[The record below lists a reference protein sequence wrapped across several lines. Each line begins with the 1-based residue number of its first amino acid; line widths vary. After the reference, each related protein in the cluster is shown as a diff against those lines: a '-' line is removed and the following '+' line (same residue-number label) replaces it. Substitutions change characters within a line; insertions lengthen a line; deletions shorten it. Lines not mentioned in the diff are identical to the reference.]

1 MRYLDTPVT
10 IVDDGTDRSLS
21 IKFAEPSAG
30 DTEVI
35 SGVLFRTSH
44 DTSEEIQAKFDPTT
58 GCLNLEIPNNLI
70 NYTGYAKIVVP
81 KSSFLS
87 EPITVKFDV
96 YSPKDEDGADRG
108 YTGADKYLF
117 VRDFHTNG
125 EIYVEV
131 GSDVVNTDFLRSVI
145 DKVIANTG
153 LTGKDGVEIDT
164 VALKNDILNRV
175 IKSIDT
181 AKIQNDVLTAVNA
194 KVDAIKE
201 EQSKSVQNQDAK
213 IQAVE
218 SKVAGIDV
226 DTIKTNILSEFTT
239 KTEQIKAEIINAVDI
254 PQLKLDLTGLVET
267 KFTAERQTIV
277 DSVTSAI
284 NTKLQSEEFINP
296 IVQRAIAGVDTHG
309 YADTVKTELNA
320 KIEENTTGISGINTK
335 LEGIEQKLSASIS
348 DAILK
353 TLKDTLTSQDITTI
367 LKKDDA
373 YVTTIWNDI
382 KTAGKLDEYLKSS
395 DLRVDE
401 DIDGNRVLYKGP
413 NQLISVRADIPTGSE
428 ISVIRTNIDNLSKRT
443 KNTEDEIINLKSQG
457 VGTGGTATLPEDVVR
472 SDDFSTERDADG
484 STLLKVKDQVVVG
497 IPKSINTA
505 EWDNFKYYVTTNT
518 TAINSMTS
526 DINQLK
532 QSTGTPGPQGEQGIQ
547 GPPGPPGPKGDRGET
562 GERGPK
568 GEDGQPGPVGP
579 AGPAGPPGEAATI
592 DTTNFA
598 TKPELN
604 QVKGDLTGLQSQVSD
619 VDGRVTTLENKPAPT
634 VEIPSEYKKLN
645 DLYAIFPTYEN
656 LVTQMTTNIK
666 NQHLALGIDAVVDDK
681 LRNGGDPFV
690 TTSRMTEAIKAV
702 NGGSGSGT
710 TIVAGNDVDT
720 VFGDNYPYDGDNIT
734 TLKNIPIGSVYVD
747 RLRKNGALKW
757 IKTQLYAENA
767 DRGQARNCWRVLYGD
782 TGNVKLPMT
791 GSPLNGAVLTF
802 RRINSTV
809 ELTWGGLSWGWFGI
823 KRRGAA
829 GYADHPSDRNKFVT
843 IIPQGGLK
851 EGFIPTGSKLGNM
864 TNDKGVP
871 YGTFYVGGIT
881 DSRQV
886 RLQFL
891 NDVPTDRDIG
901 DIRFTTMTY
910 TTDDPWPDQITR

>member
-21 IKFAEPSAG
+21 IKFAEPTTG

-35 SGVLFRTSH
+35 SGVMFRTSH
-44 DTSEEIQAKFDPTT
+44 DTSEEIQAKWDPTT

-96 YSPKDEDGADRG
+96 YSPKDKDGADRG

-125 EIYVEV
+125 HIYVEV

-145 DKVIANTG
+145 DKVIAKSG
-153 LTGKDGVEIDT
+153 LADKDGVEIDT

-181 AKIQNDVLTAVNA
+181 AKIQSDVLTAVTA

-201 EQSKSVQNQDAK
+201 EQSKSMQNQDAK

-226 DTIKTNILSEFTT
+226 DTIKTNILSEFNT

-254 PQLKLDLTGLVET
+254 PQLKLDLTSLVET

-309 YADTVKTELNA
+309 YADTVKTELIA
-320 KIEENTTGISGINTK
+320 KIETNESGISGINTK
-335 LEGIEQKLSASIS
+335 LEGIEQKLAASIS
-348 DAILK
+348 EAILK

-367 LKKDDA
+367 LKKDDT

-382 KTAGKLDEYLKSS
+382 KTAGKLDEYLKNS

-401 DIDGNRVLYKGP
+401 DIDGNRVLYKGH
-413 NQLISVRADIPTGSE
+413 NRLIAVSANTPTPSEVNALREKVMRLDGSF
-428 ISVIRTNIDNLSKRT
+428 N
-443 KNTEDEIINLKSQG
+443 IINKTLRDMKAE
-457 VGTGGTATLPEDVVR
+457 GG
-472 SDDFSTERDADG
+472 S
-484 STLLKVKDQVVVG
+484 
-497 IPKSINTA
+497 
-505 EWDNFKYYVTTNT
+505 
-518 TAINSMTS
+518 
-526 DINQLK
+526 
-532 QSTGTPGPQGEQGIQ
+532 GTPGPQGEQGIQ
-547 GPPGPPGPKGDRGET
+547 GPPGPPGPKGDKGEP

-568 GEDGQPGPVGP
+568 GEDGP

-604 QVKGDLTGLQSQVSD
+604 QVKSDVTGLQSQVSD

-734 TLKNIPIGSVYVD
+734 TLKDIPIGSVYVD

-757 IKTQLYAENA
+757 IKTQMYAENA
-767 DRGQARNCWRVLYGD
+767 NRDQAKNCWRVLYGD

-871 YGTFYVGGIT
+871 YGTFYVGGVT

>member
-21 IKFAEPSAG
+21 IKFAEPGAG

-44 DTSEEIQAKFDPTT
+44 DTSEEIQAKFEPTT

-145 DKVIANTG
+145 DKVIAKSG

-164 VALKNDILNRV
+164 VALKNDIFNRV

-181 AKIQNDVLTAVNA
+181 NKIQNDVLTAVSA
-194 KVDAIKE
+194 KVDSIKE

-296 IVQRAIAGVDTHG
+296 IVQRAVAGVDTHG
-309 YADTVKTELNA
+309 YADTVKSELTT
-320 KIEENTTGISGINTK
+320 KIESNEAGIAGINTK
-335 LEGIEQKLSASIS
+335 LEGIEQKLTASIS
-348 DAILK
+348 NAIIK

-367 LKKDDA
+367 LKKDDT

-382 KTAGKLDEYLKSS
+382 KTAGKLNNYLKNS

-401 DIDGNRVLYKGP
+401 DIDGNKVIQVAGAALVKLPKEGP
-413 NQLISVRADIPTGSE
+413 SISE
-428 ISVIRTNIDNLSKRT
+428 INQIRESVHTITRRLQTLEERPAGSGQDTPGPKGD
-443 KNTEDEIINLKSQG
+443 KGEDGQ
-457 VGTGGTATLPEDVVR
+457 
-472 SDDFSTERDADG
+472 
-484 STLLKVKDQVVVG
+484 
-497 IPKSINTA
+497 
-505 EWDNFKYYVTTNT
+505 
-518 TAINSMTS
+518 
-526 DINQLK
+526 
-532 QSTGTPGPQGEQGIQ
+532 PGPQGEQGIQ
-547 GPPGPPGPKGDRGET
+547 GPPGPKGDRGET

-757 IKTQLYAENA
+757 IKTQMYAENA
-767 DRGQARNCWRVLYGD
+767 DRNQARNCWSVLYGD
-782 TGNVKLPMT
+782 TGAVKMPMT

-802 RRINSTV
+802 RRVNSTV

>member
-44 DTSEEIQAKFDPTT
+44 DTSEEIQAKFEPTT

-125 EIYVEV
+125 DIYVEV

-181 AKIQNDVLTAVNA
+181 NKIQNDVLTAVTA

-201 EQSKSVQNQDAK
+201 EQSNSLQNQNNK

-284 NTKLQSEEFINP
+284 NAKLQSEEFINP

-309 YADTVKTELNA
+309 YADTVKTELTT

-348 DAILK
+348 EAILK
-353 TLKDTLTSQDITTI
+353 TLKDTLTSEDITTI

-382 KTAGKLDEYLKSS
+382 VTAGKMTPYVKNQSLYATFTDDAS
-395 DLRVDE
+395 
-401 DIDGNRVLYKGP
+401 VLYNGDVE
-413 NQLISVRADIPTGSE
+413 LIRVPGNIPTNSE
-428 ISVIRTNIDNLSKRT
+428 VTTLRESLIQQADVLAKQAESIKT
-443 KNTEDEIINLKSQG
+443 LKES
-457 VGTGGTATLPEDVVR
+457 GTGGPGTPGPKGED
-472 SDDFSTERDADG
+472 G
-484 STLLKVKDQVVVG
+484 Q
-497 IPKSINTA
+497 
-505 EWDNFKYYVTTNT
+505 
-518 TAINSMTS
+518 
-526 DINQLK
+526 
-532 QSTGTPGPQGEQGIQ
+532 PGPQGEQGIQ
-547 GPPGPPGPKGDRGET
+547 GPPGPPGPKGDKGET

-604 QVKGDLTGLQSQVSD
+604 QVKGDLTGLQSQVSGI
-619 VDGRVTTLENKPAPT
+619 DGRVTTLENKPAPT

-690 TTSRMTEAIKAV
+690 TRSSMTEAIKAV
-702 NGGSGSGT
+702 NGGSGGGT

-720 VFGDNYPYDGDNIT
+720 VFGNDYPYDGDNIT
-734 TLKNIPIGSVYVD
+734 TLKDIPIGSVYVD

-757 IKTQLYAENA
+757 IKTQMYAENA
-767 DRGQARNCWRVLYGD
+767 DRNQARNCWRVLYGD

-791 GSPLNGAVLTF
+791 GSPLNGAILTF

-823 KRRGAA
+823 KRRGSA

-871 YGTFYVGGIT
+871 YGTFYVGGVT

>member
-44 DTSEEIQAKFDPTT
+44 DTSEEIQAKFEPTT

-125 EIYVEV
+125 DIYVEV

-153 LTGKDGVEIDT
+153 LSDKDGVEIDT

-181 AKIQNDVLTAVNA
+181 AKIQSDVLTAVTA

-218 SKVAGIDV
+218 SKVSGIDV

-254 PQLKLDLTGLVET
+254 PQLKLDLTGLVNS
-267 KFTAERQTIV
+267 KFTEEKQAIV
-277 DSVTSAI
+277 DSVTSTI
-284 NTKLQSEEFINP
+284 NEKLQSNEFIDP

-309 YADTVKTELNA
+309 YADTVKSELTT

-348 DAILK
+348 EAILK

-367 LKKDDA
+367 LKKDDS
-373 YVTTIWNDI
+373 YVTTIWDDI
-382 KTAGKLDEYLKSS
+382 KIAGKLDDFLKNS

-401 DIDGNRVLYKGP
+401 DIDGNKVLYKGHDR
-413 NQLISVRADIPTGSE
+413 LIAVSSNIPTSSE
-428 ISVIRTNIDNLSKRT
+428 VNALREKVLSLDG
-443 KNTEDEIINLKSQG
+443 NFSIINSKLREMKNNGGQG
-457 VGTGGTATLPEDVVR
+457 TPGPKGED
-472 SDDFSTERDADG
+472 G
-484 STLLKVKDQVVVG
+484 Q
-497 IPKSINTA
+497 
-505 EWDNFKYYVTTNT
+505 
-518 TAINSMTS
+518 
-526 DINQLK
+526 
-532 QSTGTPGPQGEQGIQ
+532 PGPQGEQGIQ
-547 GPPGPPGPKGDRGET
+547 GPPGPPGPKGDKGEP

-579 AGPAGPPGEAATI
+579 AGPAGPPGESPTI
-592 DTTNFA
+592 DTSTFA
-598 TKPELN
+598 TKAELGGVQTN
-604 QVKGDLTGLQSQVSD
+604 VSSTQLQVTDIDT
-619 VDGRVTTLENKPAPT
+619 RVQALENKPAPT

-702 NGGSGSGT
+702 NGRSGSGT

-734 TLKNIPIGSVYVD
+734 TLKDIPIGSVYVD

-757 IKTQLYAENA
+757 IKTQMYAENA
-767 DRGQARNCWRVLYGD
+767 DRNQARNCWRVLYGD
-782 TGNVKLPMT
+782 TGAVKMPMT

-802 RRINSTV
+802 RRVNSTV

-851 EGFIPTGSKLGNM
+851 DGFVPTGSKLGNM

-871 YGTFYVGGIT
+871 YGTFYVGGVT

>member
-21 IKFAEPSAG
+21 IKFAEPGTG

-44 DTSEEIQAKFDPTT
+44 DTSEEIQAKFEPTT

-125 EIYVEV
+125 DIYVEV

-181 AKIQNDVLTAVNA
+181 NKIQNDVLTAVTA
-194 KVDAIKE
+194 KVDVIKE

-239 KTEQIKAEIINAVDI
+239 KTEQIKAEIVNAVDI

-309 YADTVKTELNA
+309 YADTVKTELTA

-348 DAILK
+348 EAILK

-382 KTAGKLDEYLKSS
+382 ETAGKLNVFLKDS

-401 DIDGNRVLYKGP
+401 DIDGNKVLQVAGSAIVRLPKEGPSISEVNQIRESVHTITSRLETLEKGP
-413 NQLISVRADIPTGSE
+413 AGSGPG
-428 ISVIRTNIDNLSKRT
+428 TPGPKG
-443 KNTEDEIINLKSQG
+443 EDGQ
-457 VGTGGTATLPEDVVR
+457 
-472 SDDFSTERDADG
+472 
-484 STLLKVKDQVVVG
+484 
-497 IPKSINTA
+497 
-505 EWDNFKYYVTTNT
+505 
-518 TAINSMTS
+518 
-526 DINQLK
+526 
-532 QSTGTPGPQGEQGIQ
+532 PGPQGEQGIQ
-547 GPPGPPGPKGDRGET
+547 GPPGPKGDKGET

-702 NGGSGSGT
+702 NGGSGGGT

-720 VFGDNYPYDGDNIT
+720 VFGDGYPYDGDNIN
-734 TLKNIPIGSVYVD
+734 TLKNIAIGSVYVD

-757 IKTQLYAENA
+757 IKIQMYAENA
-767 DRGQARNCWRVLYGD
+767 NRDQAKTCWRVLFGD

-871 YGTFYVGGIT
+871 YGTFYVGGVT

>member
-44 DTSEEIQAKFDPTT
+44 DTSEEIQAKFEPTT

-70 NYTGYAKIVVP
+70 NYTAYAKIVVP

-125 EIYVEV
+125 DIYVEV

-145 DKVIANTG
+145 DKVIAKSG

-181 AKIQNDVLTAVNA
+181 NKIQNDVLTAVTA

-201 EQSKSVQNQDAK
+201 EQSKSVQNQDTK

-296 IVQRAIAGVDTHG
+296 IVQRAVAGVDTHG
-309 YADTVKTELNA
+309 YADTVKTELTS

-348 DAILK
+348 EAILK

-382 KTAGKLDEYLKSS
+382 VTAGKMTPYVKNEKLYATFGENSTILYNGDTELI
-395 DLRVDE
+395 RVPS
-401 DIDGNRVLYKGP
+401 N
-413 NQLISVRADIPTGSE
+413 IPTNSE
-428 ISVIRTNIDNLSKRT
+428 VTTLRESLIQQADVLAKQAESIKT
-443 KNTEDEIINLKSQG
+443 LKES
-457 VGTGGTATLPEDVVR
+457 GTGGPGTPGPKGETGERGPKGED
-472 SDDFSTERDADG
+472 G
-484 STLLKVKDQVVVG
+484 Q
-497 IPKSINTA
+497 
-505 EWDNFKYYVTTNT
+505 
-518 TAINSMTS
+518 
-526 DINQLK
+526 
-532 QSTGTPGPQGEQGIQ
+532 PGPQGEQGIQ
-547 GPPGPPGPKGDRGET
+547 GPPGPKGDKGET

-604 QVKGDLTGLQSQVSD
+604 QVKSDVTGLQSQVSD
-619 VDGRVTTLENKPAPT
+619 VDGRVTTLENRPAPT

-690 TTSRMTEAIKAV
+690 TRSSMTEAIKAV
-702 NGGSGSGT
+702 NGGSGGGT
-710 TIVAGNDVDT
+710 TIVAGNNVDT

-757 IKTQLYAENA
+757 IKTQMYAENA
-767 DRGQARNCWRVLYGD
+767 DRNQARNCWRVLYGD
-782 TGNVKLPMT
+782 TGAVKMPMT

-802 RRINSTV
+802 RRVNSTV

>member
-10 IVDDGTDRSLS
+10 IVDDGSDRSLS

-44 DTSEEIQAKFDPTT
+44 DTSTELQAKWEPTT
-58 GCLNLEIPNNLI
+58 GCLNLDIPNDLI
-70 NYTGYAKIVVP
+70 GYSGYAKIVIP

-87 EPITVKFDV
+87 DSITMKFDV
-96 YSPKDEDGADRG
+96 FSPKDEDGADRG

-117 VRDFHTNG
+117 VREFNTN
-125 EIYVEV
+125 ESPIYVEV

-145 DKVIANTG
+145 DKVIAKSG
-153 LTGKDGVEIDT
+153 LSDKDGVEIDT
-164 VALKNDILNRV
+164 VALKNDIFNRV

-181 AKIQNDVLTAVNA
+181 AKIQSDVLTAVTA
-194 KVDAIKE
+194 KIDKIKE
-201 EQSKSVQNQDAK
+201 EQSKSMQNQDSK

-218 SKVAGIDV
+218 SKVDGIDV
-226 DTIKTNILSEFTT
+226 DTIKKNILSEFNT
-239 KTEQIKAEIINAVDI
+239 KTEQIKAEIVNAVDI
-254 PQLKLDLTGLVET
+254 PQLKLDLTALVNS
-267 KFTAERQTIV
+267 KFTEEKQAIV
-277 DSVTSAI
+277 DSVTSTI
-284 NTKLQSEEFINP
+284 NEKLQSNEFIDP
-296 IVQRAIAGVDTHG
+296 IVQRTIAGVDTHG
-309 YADTVKTELNA
+309 YADTVKSELTT
-320 KIEENTTGISGINTK
+320 KIETNESNIAGINTK

-348 DAILK
+348 EAILK
-353 TLKDTLTSQDITTI
+353 TLKDQLTSQDITTI
-367 LKKDDA
+367 LKKDDS
-373 YVTTIWNDI
+373 YVTTIWEDI
-382 KTAGKLDEYLKSS
+382 KTAGKLDGFLKDS

-401 DIDGNRVLYKGP
+401 DIDGNKVLYKGP
-413 NQLISVRADIPTGSE
+413 NQLISVRTDTPTASE
-428 ISVIRTNIDNLSKRT
+428 IRVIRNDVTGLQSRT
-443 KNTEDEIINLKSQG
+443 SSVESAISNLKAN
-457 VGTGGTATLPEDVVR
+457 GGG
-472 SDDFSTERDADG
+472 G
-484 STLLKVKDQVVVG
+484 S
-497 IPKSINTA
+497 
-505 EWDNFKYYVTTNT
+505 
-518 TAINSMTS
+518 
-526 DINQLK
+526 
-532 QSTGTPGPQGEQGIQ
+532 GTPGPQGEQGIQ
-547 GPPGPPGPKGDRGET
+547 GPPGPPGPKGDKGEP

-579 AGPAGPPGEAATI
+579 AGPAGPPGESPTI

-604 QVKGDLTGLQSQVSD
+604 QVKSDVTGLQSQVSD
-619 VDGRVTTLENKPAPT
+619 VNGRVTTLENKPAPT

-656 LVTQMTTNIK
+656 LLTQMTTNIK

-702 NGGSGSGT
+702 NGGSGGGM

-720 VFGDNYPYDGDNIT
+720 VFGNGYPYDGDNIA
-734 TLKNIPIGSVYVD
+734 TLRNIPIGSVYVD

-757 IKTQLYAENA
+757 IKTQMYAENA
-767 DRGQARNCWRVLYGD
+767 DRNQARSCWGVLYGD

-823 KRRGAA
+823 KRRGAV

-851 EGFIPTGSKLGNM
+851 EGFIPTGSKLGSM

-871 YGTFYVGGIT
+871 YGTFYVGGVA

>member
-44 DTSEEIQAKFDPTT
+44 DTSEEIQAKFEPTT

-145 DKVIANTG
+145 DKVIAKSG

-164 VALKNDILNRV
+164 VALKNDIFNRV

-181 AKIQNDVLTAVNA
+181 NKIQNDVLTAVTA

-296 IVQRAIAGVDTHG
+296 IVQRAVAGVDTHG

-320 KIEENTTGISGINTK
+320 KIKENTTGISGINTK

-348 DAILK
+348 EAILK
-353 TLKDTLTSQDITTI
+353 TLKDTLTSEDITTI
-367 LKKDDA
+367 LKKDDT

-382 KTAGKLDEYLKSS
+382 VTAGKMTPYVKNQSLYATFTD
-395 DLRVDE
+395 
-401 DIDGNRVLYKGP
+401 NAAVLYNGDVE
-413 NQLISVRADIPTGSE
+413 LIRVPGSIPTNSE
-428 ISVIRTNIDNLSKRT
+428 VNSLRESLIQQADVLAKQAESIKT
-443 KNTEDEIINLKSQG
+443 LKES
-457 VGTGGTATLPEDVVR
+457 GTGGPGTPGPKGETGERGPKGED
-472 SDDFSTERDADG
+472 G
-484 STLLKVKDQVVVG
+484 Q
-497 IPKSINTA
+497 
-505 EWDNFKYYVTTNT
+505 
-518 TAINSMTS
+518 
-526 DINQLK
+526 
-532 QSTGTPGPQGEQGIQ
+532 PGPQGEQGIQ
-547 GPPGPPGPKGDRGET
+547 GPPGPPGPKGDKGEP

-604 QVKGDLTGLQSQVSD
+604 QVKSDLTGLQSQVSD
-619 VDGRVTTLENKPAPT
+619 VDGRVTTLENRPAPT

-690 TTSRMTEAIKAV
+690 TRSSMTEAIKAV

-757 IKTQLYAENA
+757 IKTQMYAENA
-767 DRGQARNCWRVLYGD
+767 DRNQARNCWRVLYGD

-871 YGTFYVGGIT
+871 YGTFYVGGVT

>member
-21 IKFAEPSAG
+21 IKFAEPGAG

-44 DTSEEIQAKFDPTT
+44 DTSEEIQAKFEPTT

-125 EIYVEV
+125 DIYVEV

-164 VALKNDILNRV
+164 VALKNDIFNRV

-181 AKIQNDVLTAVNA
+181 NKIQNDVLTAVTA
-194 KVDAIKE
+194 KVDVIKE

-309 YADTVKTELNA
+309 YADTVKTELSA

-348 DAILK
+348 EAILK

-373 YVTTIWNDI
+373 YVTTIWDDI
-382 KTAGKLDEYLKSS
+382 ETAGKLDIFLKDS

-401 DIDGNRVLYKGP
+401 DIYGNRVLYKGF
-413 NQLISVRADIPTGSE
+413 NRLISVRADTPTAYE
-428 ISVIRTNIDNLSKRT
+428 VSVIRTDINNIYKSIT
-443 KNTEDEIINLKSQG
+443 KNEYEIEILKSQG
-457 VGTGGTATLPEDVVR
+457 TGGAGTPGPKGED
-472 SDDFSTERDADG
+472 G
-484 STLLKVKDQVVVG
+484 Q
-497 IPKSINTA
+497 
-505 EWDNFKYYVTTNT
+505 
-518 TAINSMTS
+518 
-526 DINQLK
+526 
-532 QSTGTPGPQGEQGIQ
+532 PGPQGEQGIQ
-547 GPPGPPGPKGDRGET
+547 GPPGPPGPKGDKGET

-579 AGPAGPPGEAATI
+579 AGPAGPPGEAANI

-619 VDGRVTTLENKPAPT
+619 VDGRVTTLENKPTPT

-690 TTSRMTEAIKAV
+690 TRSSMTEAIKAV
-702 NGGSGSGT
+702 NGGYGGGT

-720 VFGDNYPYDGDNIT
+720 VFGNDYPYDGDNIT
-734 TLKNIPIGSVYVD
+734 TLKDIPIGSVYVD
-747 RLRKNGALKW
+747 RLHKNGALKW
-757 IKTQLYAENA
+757 IKTQMYAENA
-767 DRGQARNCWRVLYGD
+767 DRNQARNCWRVLYGD

-802 RRINSTV
+802 RRINSNV

-871 YGTFYVGGIT
+871 YGTFYIGGVT

-901 DIRFTTMTY
+901 DIRFTTMIY
-910 TTDDPWPDQITR
+910 TTDDPWPDNIRF

>member
-44 DTSEEIQAKFDPTT
+44 DTSEEIQAKFEPTT

-181 AKIQNDVLTAVNA
+181 NKIQNDVLTAVTA

-309 YADTVKTELNA
+309 YADTVKTELSA
-320 KIEENTTGISGINTK
+320 KIEENTTGISGINAK
-335 LEGIEQKLSASIS
+335 LEGIEQKLTTSIS
-348 DAILK
+348 NAIIK
-353 TLKDTLTSQDITTI
+353 TLKDELTSQDITTI

-373 YVTTIWNDI
+373 YVTTIWDDI
-382 KTAGKLDEYLKSS
+382 VTAGKLDNFLKNS
-395 DLRVDE
+395 DLRVNE
-401 DIDGNRVLYKGP
+401 DIDGNKVLQVADSAIVRLPKEGPSISEVNQIRESISTITSRVKTLEGRPAGSGEGTPGPKG
-413 NQLISVRADIPTGSE
+413 
-428 ISVIRTNIDNLSKRT
+428 
-443 KNTEDEIINLKSQG
+443 EDGQ
-457 VGTGGTATLPEDVVR
+457 
-472 SDDFSTERDADG
+472 
-484 STLLKVKDQVVVG
+484 
-497 IPKSINTA
+497 
-505 EWDNFKYYVTTNT
+505 
-518 TAINSMTS
+518 
-526 DINQLK
+526 
-532 QSTGTPGPQGEQGIQ
+532 PGPQGEQGIQ
-547 GPPGPPGPKGDRGET
+547 GPPGPPGPKGDKGET

-619 VDGRVTTLENKPAPT
+619 VDGRVTTLENKPTPT

-690 TTSRMTEAIKAV
+690 TTSRMTEAIKAI

-747 RLRKNGALKW
+747 RLCKNGALKW
-757 IKTQLYAENA
+757 IKTQMYAENA
-767 DRGQARNCWRVLYGD
+767 DRNQARNCWQVLFGN

-829 GYADHPSDRNKFVT
+829 GYSDHPSDRNKFVS

-871 YGTFYVGGIT
+871 YGTFYVGGVT

-910 TTDDPWPDQITR
+910 TTDDPWPDNIRF

>member
-44 DTSEEIQAKFDPTT
+44 DTSEEIQAKFEPTT

-108 YTGADKYLF
+108 YTGVDKYLF

-125 EIYVEV
+125 DIYVEV

-145 DKVIANTG
+145 DKVIAKSG
-153 LTGKDGVEIDT
+153 LSDKDGVEIDT
-164 VALKNDILNRV
+164 VALKNDIFNRV

-181 AKIQNDVLTAVNA
+181 AKIQNDVLTAVTS

-309 YADTVKTELNA
+309 YADTVKTELTS
-320 KIEENTTGISGINTK
+320 KIEENNTGISGINTK

-348 DAILK
+348 EAILK
-353 TLKDTLTSQDITTI
+353 TLKDTLTSEDITTI
-367 LKKDDA
+367 LKKDDT

-382 KTAGKLDEYLKSS
+382 KTAGKLDGFLKDS

-401 DIDGNRVLYKGP
+401 DIDGNRVLYKGDAR
-413 NQLISVRADIPTGSE
+413 LISVSSNTPTPSE
-428 ISVIRTNIDNLSKRT
+428 VNALREKVLSL
-443 KNTEDEIINLKSQG
+443 DVDFSIINRTLREMKNNGGQG
-457 VGTGGTATLPEDVVR
+457 TPGPKGED
-472 SDDFSTERDADG
+472 G
-484 STLLKVKDQVVVG
+484 Q
-497 IPKSINTA
+497 
-505 EWDNFKYYVTTNT
+505 
-518 TAINSMTS
+518 
-526 DINQLK
+526 
-532 QSTGTPGPQGEQGIQ
+532 PGPQGEQGIQ
-547 GPPGPPGPKGDRGET
+547 GPPGPPGPKGDKGEP

-568 GEDGQPGPVGP
+568 GEDGQPGP

-656 LVTQMTTNIK
+656 LVTQMTTYIK

-690 TTSRMTEAIKAV
+690 TRSSMTEAIKAV
-702 NGGSGSGT
+702 NGGSGGGT

-734 TLKNIPIGSVYVD
+734 TLKDIPIGSVYVD

-757 IKTQLYAENA
+757 IKTQMYAENA
-767 DRGQARNCWRVLYGD
+767 DRNQARNCWRVLYGD
-782 TGNVKLPMT
+782 TGAVKMPMT

-802 RRINSTV
+802 RRVNSTV

-871 YGTFYVGGIT
+871 YGTFYVGGVT

>member
-21 IKFAEPSAG
+21 IKFAEPGAG

-44 DTSEEIQAKFDPTT
+44 DTSEEIQAKFEPTT

-125 EIYVEV
+125 DIYVEV

-145 DKVIANTG
+145 DKVIAKSG
-153 LTGKDGVEIDT
+153 LTGTDGVEIDT
-164 VALKNDILNRV
+164 VALKNDIFNRV
-175 IKSIDT
+175 TKSIDINKIKAEVQAALTQTLNT
-181 AKIQNDVLTAVNA
+181 AL
-194 KVDAIKE
+194 E

-254 PQLKLDLTGLVET
+254 PQLKLDLTGLIET

-309 YADTVKTELNA
+309 YANTVKTELNT

-348 DAILK
+348 EAILK

-367 LKKDDA
+367 LKKDDT

-382 KTAGKLDEYLKSS
+382 VTAGKLDEFLKNS
-395 DLRVDE
+395 DLHIVE
-401 DIDGNRVLYKGP
+401 DIDGGGTLYKGRNVLLKLP
-413 NQLISVRADIPTGSE
+413 EPGPSISEVNQLRSSLGGLKSRVSAAELE
-428 ISVIRTNIDNLSKRT
+428 IK
-443 KNTEDEIINLKSQG
+443 ELKSQG
-457 VGTGGTATLPEDVVR
+457 TGGPGTPGPKGED
-472 SDDFSTERDADG
+472 G
-484 STLLKVKDQVVVG
+484 Q
-497 IPKSINTA
+497 
-505 EWDNFKYYVTTNT
+505 
-518 TAINSMTS
+518 
-526 DINQLK
+526 
-532 QSTGTPGPQGEQGIQ
+532 PGPQGEQGIQ
-547 GPPGPPGPKGDRGET
+547 GPPGPPGPKGDKGET

-604 QVKGDLTGLQSQVSD
+604 QVKGDLTGLQSQVSNI
-619 VDGRVTTLENKPAPT
+619 DGRVTTLENKPSPT

-666 NQHLALGIDAVVDDK
+666 NQHLALGIDEVVDDK

-710 TIVAGNDVDT
+710 TIVAGNNVDT

-757 IKTQLYAENA
+757 IKTQMYAENA
-767 DRGQARNCWRVLYGD
+767 NRDQAKSCWRVLFGD

-823 KRRGAA
+823 KRRGSA
-829 GYADHPSDRNKFVT
+829 GYADHPSDRNKFVS

-871 YGTFYVGGIT
+871 YGTFYVGGVT

>member
-44 DTSEEIQAKFDPTT
+44 DTSEEIQAKWEPTT

-125 EIYVEV
+125 DIYVEV

-145 DKVIANTG
+145 DKVIAKSG

-181 AKIQNDVLTAVNA
+181 AKIQNDVLTAVTA

-201 EQSKSVQNQDAK
+201 EQSKSMQNQDAK

-320 KIEENTTGISGINTK
+320 KIEQNTTGISGINTK

-348 DAILK
+348 EAILK
-353 TLKDTLTSQDITTI
+353 TLKDELTSQDIVKI
-367 LKKDDA
+367 LKKDSA
-373 YVTTIWNDI
+373 YVDTLWNDI
-382 KTAGKLDEYLKSS
+382 LTAGKMTPYVKNQSLYATFTDNAS
-395 DLRVDE
+395 
-401 DIDGNRVLYKGP
+401 VLYNGDVE
-413 NQLISVRADIPTGSE
+413 LIRVPGNIPTNSE
-428 ISVIRTNIDNLSKRT
+428 VTTLRESLIQQADVLAKQAESIKT
-443 KNTEDEIINLKSQG
+443 LKES
-457 VGTGGTATLPEDVVR
+457 GTGGPGTPGPKGETGERGPKGED
-472 SDDFSTERDADG
+472 G
-484 STLLKVKDQVVVG
+484 Q
-497 IPKSINTA
+497 
-505 EWDNFKYYVTTNT
+505 
-518 TAINSMTS
+518 
-526 DINQLK
+526 
-532 QSTGTPGPQGEQGIQ
+532 PGPQGEQGIQ
-547 GPPGPPGPKGDRGET
+547 GPPGPPGPKGDKGET

-568 GEDGQPGPVGP
+568 GEDGQPGPIGP

-604 QVKGDLTGLQSQVSD
+604 QVKGDLTSLQSQVSD

-734 TLKNIPIGSVYVD
+734 TLKDIPIGSVYVD

-757 IKTQLYAENA
+757 IKTQMYAENA
-767 DRGQARNCWRVLYGD
+767 DRNQARNCWRVLYGD

>member
-10 IVDDGTDRSLS
+10 IVDDGSDRSLS

-44 DTSEEIQAKFDPTT
+44 DTSTELQAKWEPTT
-58 GCLNLEIPNNLI
+58 GCLNLDIPNDLI
-70 NYTGYAKIVVP
+70 GYSGYAKIVIP

-87 EPITVKFDV
+87 DSITMKFDV
-96 YSPKDEDGADRG
+96 FSPKDEDGADRG

-117 VRDFHTNG
+117 VREFNTN
-125 EIYVEV
+125 ESPIYVEV

-145 DKVIANTG
+145 DKVIAKSG
-153 LTGKDGVEIDT
+153 LSDKDGVEIDT
-164 VALKNDILNRV
+164 VALKNDIFNRV

-181 AKIQNDVLTAVNA
+181 AKIQSDVLTAVTA
-194 KVDAIKE
+194 KIDKIQE
-201 EQSKSVQNQDAK
+201 EQSKSVQNQDSK

-226 DTIKTNILSEFTT
+226 DTIKTNILSEFNT
-239 KTEQIKAEIINAVDI
+239 KTEQIKAEIVNAVDI
-254 PQLKLDLTGLVET
+254 PQLKLDLTALVNS
-267 KFTAERQTIV
+267 KFTEEKQAIV
-277 DSVTSAI
+277 DSVTSTI
-284 NTKLQSEEFINP
+284 KEKLQSNEFIDP

-309 YADTVKTELNA
+309 YADTVKSELTT
-320 KIEENTTGISGINTK
+320 KIETNESNIAGINTK

-367 LKKDDA
+367 LKKDDS
-373 YVTTIWNDI
+373 YVTTIWEDI
-382 KTAGKLDEYLKSS
+382 KTAGKLDEFVKDS
-395 DLRVDE
+395 DLRMVD
-401 DIDGNRVLYKGP
+401 DIDGGGTLYNGANVLLKLPAPGP
-413 NQLISVRADIPTGSE
+413 SVSEVNQLRSSLEALNGRVGTNEIEVRE
-428 ISVIRTNIDNLSKRT
+428 IK
-443 KNTEDEIINLKSQG
+443 KQG
-457 VGTGGTATLPEDVVR
+457 VG
-472 SDDFSTERDADG
+472 G
-484 STLLKVKDQVVVG
+484 S
-497 IPKSINTA
+497 
-505 EWDNFKYYVTTNT
+505 
-518 TAINSMTS
+518 
-526 DINQLK
+526 
-532 QSTGTPGPQGEQGIQ
+532 GTPGPQGEQGIQ
-547 GPPGPPGPKGDRGET
+547 GPPGPPGPKGDKGEP

-579 AGPAGPPGEAATI
+579 AGPAGPPGESPTI

-604 QVKGDLTGLQSQVSD
+604 QVKSDVTGLQSQVSD

-656 LVTQMTTNIK
+656 LLTQMTTNIK
-666 NQHLALGIDAVVDDK
+666 TQHLALGIDAVVDDK

-702 NGGSGSGT
+702 NGGSGGGT

-720 VFGDNYPYDGDNIT
+720 VFGNGYPYDGTNIN
-734 TLKNIPIGSVYVD
+734 TLKSIPVGSVYVD

-757 IKTQLYAENA
+757 IKTQMYAENA
-767 DRGQARNCWRVLYGD
+767 DRNQARNCWRVLYGD
-782 TGNVKLPMT
+782 TGNVILPMT

-871 YGTFYVGGIT
+871 YGTFYVGGVT

>member
-44 DTSEEIQAKFDPTT
+44 DTSEEIQAKFEPTT

-81 KSSFLS
+81 ISSFLS

-145 DKVIANTG
+145 DKVIAKSG

-164 VALKNDILNRV
+164 VALKNDIFNRV

-181 AKIQNDVLTAVNA
+181 NKIQNDVLTAVTA

-201 EQSKSVQNQDAK
+201 EQSKSVQNQDTK

-309 YADTVKTELNA
+309 YADTVKTELNT
-320 KIEENTTGISGINTK
+320 KIAENTTGISGINTK

-348 DAILK
+348 EAILK

-382 KTAGKLDEYLKSS
+382 KTAGKLDEYLKNS

-413 NQLISVRADIPTGSE
+413 NRLISVRADTPTASE
-428 ISVIRTNIDNLSKRT
+428 VRVIRTNIDNIAKRT
-443 KNTEDEIINLKSQG
+443 KETEDEILILKSQG
-457 VGTGGTATLPEDVVR
+457 TGGTGTPGPKGED
-472 SDDFSTERDADG
+472 G
-484 STLLKVKDQVVVG
+484 Q
-497 IPKSINTA
+497 
-505 EWDNFKYYVTTNT
+505 
-518 TAINSMTS
+518 
-526 DINQLK
+526 
-532 QSTGTPGPQGEQGIQ
+532 PGPQGEQGIQ

-690 TTSRMTEAIKAV
+690 TRSSMTEAIKAV
-702 NGGSGSGT
+702 NGGSGGGT

-720 VFGDNYPYDGDNIT
+720 VFGDNYPYDGDNIA

-757 IKTQLYAENA
+757 IKTQMYAENA
-767 DRGQARNCWRVLYGD
+767 DRNQARNCWRVLYGD
-782 TGNVKLPMT
+782 TGAVKMPMT

-802 RRINSTV
+802 RRVNSTV

-823 KRRGAA
+823 KRRGSA

-871 YGTFYVGGIT
+871 YGTFYVGGVT

>member
-21 IKFAEPSAG
+21 IKFAEPSTG

-44 DTSEEIQAKFDPTT
+44 DTSEEIQAKFEPTT

-125 EIYVEV
+125 DIYVEV

-181 AKIQNDVLTAVNA
+181 NKIQNDVLTAVNA

-201 EQSKSVQNQDAK
+201 EQSNSLQNQNTK

-320 KIEENTTGISGINTK
+320 KIAENTTGISGINTK

-348 DAILK
+348 EAILK
-353 TLKDTLTSQDITTI
+353 TLKDTLTSEDITTI
-367 LKKDDA
+367 LKKDDT

-382 KTAGKLDEYLKSS
+382 KTAGKLDGFLKNS

-401 DIDGNRVLYKGP
+401 DIDGNRVLYKGHDR
-413 NQLISVRADIPTGSE
+413 LITVSSNIPTPSE
-428 ISVIRTNIDNLSKRT
+428 VNVLREKVNSLDGNFS
-443 KNTEDEIINLKSQG
+443 IINNTLRAMKNNGGQG
-457 VGTGGTATLPEDVVR
+457 TPGPKGED
-472 SDDFSTERDADG
+472 G
-484 STLLKVKDQVVVG
+484 Q
-497 IPKSINTA
+497 
-505 EWDNFKYYVTTNT
+505 
-518 TAINSMTS
+518 
-526 DINQLK
+526 
-532 QSTGTPGPQGEQGIQ
+532 PGPQGEQGIQ
-547 GPPGPPGPKGDRGET
+547 GPPGPPGPKGDKGET

-568 GEDGQPGPVGP
+568 GEDGQQGPVGP

-592 DTTNFA
+592 DITNFA

-666 NQHLALGIDAVVDDK
+666 NQHLALGIDAVVDEK

-710 TIVAGNDVDT
+710 TIVARNDVDT

-757 IKTQLYAENA
+757 IKTQMYAENA
-767 DRGQARNCWRVLYGD
+767 DRNQARNCWRVLYGD
-782 TGNVKLPMT
+782 TENVKLPMT

-871 YGTFYVGGIT
+871 YGTFYVGGVT

>member
-21 IKFAEPSAG
+21 IKFAEPGAG

-44 DTSEEIQAKFDPTT
+44 DTSEEIQAKFEPTT

-145 DKVIANTG
+145 DKVIAKSG

-181 AKIQNDVLTAVNA
+181 NKIQNDVLTAVTA

-201 EQSKSVQNQDAK
+201 EQSKSVQNQDTK

-284 NTKLQSEEFINP
+284 NTKLQSDEFINP

-309 YADTVKTELNA
+309 YADTVKSELTT
-320 KIEENTTGISGINTK
+320 KIETNESGITGINTK

-382 KTAGKLDEYLKSS
+382 KTAGKLDEFVK
-395 DLRVDE
+395 DVDFRTVD
-401 DIDGNRVLYKGP
+401 DIDGGVTLYNGENVVLRLPAPGP
-413 NQLISVRADIPTGSE
+413 SVSEVNQLRSSLELLNGRVGTANLE
-428 ISVIRTNIDNLSKRT
+428 I
-443 KNTEDEIINLKSQG
+443 EELKKQG
-457 VGTGGTATLPEDVVR
+457 VG
-472 SDDFSTERDADG
+472 G
-484 STLLKVKDQVVVG
+484 S
-497 IPKSINTA
+497 
-505 EWDNFKYYVTTNT
+505 
-518 TAINSMTS
+518 
-526 DINQLK
+526 
-532 QSTGTPGPQGEQGIQ
+532 GTPGPQGEQGIQGPKGEDGQPGPQGIQGPQGEQGIQ
-547 GPPGPPGPKGDRGET
+547 GPPGPPGPKGET

-568 GEDGQPGPVGP
+568 GEDGQQGPVGP

-604 QVKGDLTGLQSQVSD
+604 QVKSDVTGLQSQVSG

-666 NQHLALGIDAVVDDK
+666 NQHLALGIDAVVDEK

-757 IKTQLYAENA
+757 IKTQMYAENA
-767 DRGQARNCWRVLYGD
+767 DRNQARNCWRVLYGD
-782 TGNVKLPMT
+782 TGAVRMPMT
-791 GSPLNGAVLTF
+791 GSPLNGAVLSF
-802 RRINSTV
+802 RRVNSTV

-851 EGFIPTGSKLGNM
+851 DGFIPTGSKLGNM

-871 YGTFYVGGIT
+871 YGTFYVGGVT

>member
-44 DTSEEIQAKFDPTT
+44 DTSEEIQAKFEPTT

-125 EIYVEV
+125 DIYVEV

-164 VALKNDILNRV
+164 VALKNDIFNRV

-181 AKIQNDVLTAVNA
+181 NKIQNDVLTAVTA
-194 KVDAIKE
+194 KVDSIKE

-296 IVQRAIAGVDTHG
+296 IVQRAVAGVDTHG
-309 YADTVKTELNA
+309 YADTVKTELSA
-320 KIEENTTGISGINTK
+320 KIEENNTGISGINTK
-335 LEGIEQKLSASIS
+335 LEGIEQKLTTSIS
-348 DAILK
+348 NAIIK
-353 TLKDTLTSQDITTI
+353 TLKDTLTSEDITTI
-367 LKKDDA
+367 LKKDDT

-382 KTAGKLDEYLKSS
+382 NTAGKLDEYLKNS

-401 DIDGNRVLYKGP
+401 DIDGNRVLYKGL
-413 NQLISVRADIPTGSE
+413 NQLISVRADTPTASE
-428 ISVIRTNIDNLSKRT
+428 VRVIRTNIDNISKRT
-443 KNTEDEIINLKSQG
+443 KNTEDEILILKSQG
-457 VGTGGTATLPEDVVR
+457 TGGAGTPGPKGED
-472 SDDFSTERDADG
+472 G
-484 STLLKVKDQVVVG
+484 Q
-497 IPKSINTA
+497 
-505 EWDNFKYYVTTNT
+505 
-518 TAINSMTS
+518 
-526 DINQLK
+526 
-532 QSTGTPGPQGEQGIQ
+532 PGPQGEQGIQ

-579 AGPAGPPGEAATI
+579 AGPAGPPGEASTI

-634 VEIPSEYKKLN
+634 VEIPSEYKTLN
-645 DLYAIFPTYEN
+645 DLYTIFPTYEN

-690 TTSRMTEAIKAV
+690 TRSSMTEAIKAV
-702 NGGSGSGT
+702 NGGSGGGT

-720 VFGDNYPYDGDNIT
+720 VFGDGYPYDGDNIN
-734 TLKNIPIGSVYVD
+734 TLKNIAIGSVYVD

-757 IKTQLYAENA
+757 IKTQMYAENA
-767 DRGQARNCWRVLYGD
+767 NRDQAKSCWRVLYGD

-829 GYADHPSDRNKFVT
+829 GYADHPSDRNKFVN

-910 TTDDPWPDQITR
+910 TTDDPWPDNIRF

>member
-21 IKFAEPSAG
+21 IKFAEPGAG

-44 DTSEEIQAKFDPTT
+44 DTSEEIQAKFEPTT

-125 EIYVEV
+125 DIYVEV

-181 AKIQNDVLTAVNA
+181 NKIQNDVLTAVTA
-194 KVDAIKE
+194 KVDVIKE

-284 NTKLQSEEFINP
+284 NTKLQSDEFINP

-309 YADTVKTELNA
+309 YADTVKTELSA

-335 LEGIEQKLSASIS
+335 LEGIEQKLTASIS
-348 DAILK
+348 DAIIK
-353 TLKDTLTSQDITTI
+353 TLKDTLTSEDITTI
-367 LKKDDA
+367 LKKDDT

-382 KTAGKLDEYLKSS
+382 NTAGKLNNYLKNS

-401 DIDGNRVLYKGP
+401 DIDGNKVLQVAGSALVELPKEGPSISEVNQIRESVHTITSRVETLERRP
-413 NQLISVRADIPTGSE
+413 AGSG
-428 ISVIRTNIDNLSKRT
+428 
-443 KNTEDEIINLKSQG
+443 Q
-457 VGTGGTATLPEDVVR
+457 
-472 SDDFSTERDADG
+472 
-484 STLLKVKDQVVVG
+484 
-497 IPKSINTA
+497 
-505 EWDNFKYYVTTNT
+505 
-518 TAINSMTS
+518 
-526 DINQLK
+526 
-532 QSTGTPGPQGEQGIQ
+532 GTPGPKGDKGDDGQP
-547 GPPGPPGPKGDRGET
+547 GPPGPPGPKGDKGET

-702 NGGSGSGT
+702 NGGSGGGT

-720 VFGDNYPYDGDNIT
+720 VFGDGYPYDGDNIN
-734 TLKNIPIGSVYVD
+734 TLKNIAIGSVYVD

-757 IKTQLYAENA
+757 IKTQMYAENA
-767 DRGQARNCWRVLYGD
+767 NRDQAKTCWRVLYGD

-910 TTDDPWPDQITR
+910 TTDDPWPDNIRF

>member
-21 IKFAEPSAG
+21 IKFAEPSLG
-30 DTEVI
+30 DTEVV

-44 DTSEEIQAKFDPTT
+44 DTSEEIQAKWEPTT

-70 NYTGYAKIVVP
+70 NYSGYAKIVVP

-87 EPITVKFDV
+87 DSITIKFDV

-125 EIYVEV
+125 DIYVEV

-164 VALKNDILNRV
+164 VALKNDIFNRV

-181 AKIQNDVLTAVNA
+181 NKIQNDVLTAVTS

-201 EQSKSVQNQDAK
+201 EQSKSLQNQDTK

-267 KFTAERQTIV
+267 KFTAEKQAIV
-277 DSVTSAI
+277 DSVTSTI
-284 NTKLQSEEFINP
+284 NEKLQSEEFINP
-296 IVQRAIAGVDTHG
+296 IVQRAVAGVDTHG
-309 YADTVKTELNA
+309 YADTVKTELSA

-335 LEGIEQKLSASIS
+335 LEGIEQKLTTAIS

-382 KTAGKLDEYLKSS
+382 VTAGKLDKYVKDT
-395 DLRVDE
+395 DLRIVE
-401 DIDGNRVLYKGP
+401 DIDGGGSLYNGDNVLFKIPKEGP
-413 NQLISVRADIPTGSE
+413 SISEVNQLRDQTNSLVGRVNVLENRSSGSGE
-428 ISVIRTNIDNLSKRT
+428 
-443 KNTEDEIINLKSQG
+443 
-457 VGTGGTATLPEDVVR
+457 
-472 SDDFSTERDADG
+472 
-484 STLLKVKDQVVVG
+484 
-497 IPKSINTA
+497 
-505 EWDNFKYYVTTNT
+505 
-518 TAINSMTS
+518 
-526 DINQLK
+526 
-532 QSTGTPGPQGEQGIQ
+532 GTPGPKGDKGEDGQPGPQGIQ
-547 GPPGPPGPKGDRGET
+547 GPPGPKGDKGET

-568 GEDGQPGPVGP
+568 GEDGQQGPVGP
-579 AGPAGPPGEAATI
+579 QGPPGESASI

-604 QVKGDLTGLQSQVSD
+604 QVKSDLTGLQSQVSD
-619 VDGRVTTLENKPAPT
+619 VNGRVTTLENKPAPT

-666 NQHLALGIDAVVDDK
+666 NQHLDLGIDAVVDEK

-690 TTSRMTEAIKAV
+690 TTSRMAEAIKAV

-734 TLKNIPIGSVYVD
+734 TLKNIPIGSVYGD

-757 IKTQLYAENA
+757 IKTQMYAENA
-767 DRGQARNCWRVLYGD
+767 DRNQARNCWRVLYGD
-782 TGNVKLPMT
+782 TGAVKMPMT

-802 RRINSTV
+802 RRVNSTV

-851 EGFIPTGSKLGNM
+851 DGFVPTGSKLGNM

-871 YGTFYVGGIT
+871 YGTFYVGGVT

>member
-10 IVDDGTDRSLS
+10 IVDDGSDRSLS

-35 SGVLFRTSH
+35 SGVMFRTSH
-44 DTSEEIQAKFDPTT
+44 DTSTELQAKWEPTT
-58 GCLNLEIPNNLI
+58 GCLNLDIPNDLI
-70 NYTGYAKIVVP
+70 GYSGYAKIVIP

-87 EPITVKFDV
+87 DSITMKFDV
-96 YSPKDEDGADRG
+96 FSPKDEDGADRG

-117 VRDFHTNG
+117 VREFNTN
-125 EIYVEV
+125 ESPIYVEV
-131 GSDVVNTDFLRSVI
+131 GSDVVNTDFLRSII
-145 DKVIANTG
+145 DKVISKSG
-153 LTGKDGVEIDT
+153 LSDKDGVEIDT
-164 VALKNDILNRV
+164 VALKNDIFNRV

-181 AKIQNDVLTAVNA
+181 DKIQNDVLTAVTA

-201 EQSKSVQNQDAK
+201 EQSKSLQNQDTK

-239 KTEQIKAEIINAVDI
+239 KTEKIKAEIINAVDI
-254 PQLKLDLTGLVET
+254 PQLKLDFTALVNS
-267 KFTAERQTIV
+267 KFTEEKQAIV
-277 DSVTSAI
+277 DSVTATI

-320 KIEENTTGISGINTK
+320 KIEANESGISGINTK

-348 DAILK
+348 EAILK

-367 LKKDDA
+367 LKKDDS
-373 YVTTIWNDI
+373 YVTTIWEDI
-382 KTAGKLDEYLKSS
+382 KTAGKLDGFLKDS

-401 DIDGNRVLYKGP
+401 DIDGNKVLYKGH
-413 NQLISVRADIPTGSE
+413 NQLISVRTDTPTASEVGVIRNDVTGLKTRTSTVESE
-428 ISVIRTNIDNLSKRT
+428 IA
-443 KNTEDEIINLKSQG
+443 NLKSQG
-457 VGTGGTATLPEDVVR
+457 VG
-472 SDDFSTERDADG
+472 G
-484 STLLKVKDQVVVG
+484 S
-497 IPKSINTA
+497 
-505 EWDNFKYYVTTNT
+505 
-518 TAINSMTS
+518 
-526 DINQLK
+526 
-532 QSTGTPGPQGEQGIQ
+532 GTPGPQGEQGIQ
-547 GPPGPPGPKGDRGET
+547 GPPGPPGPKGDKGEP

-579 AGPAGPPGEAATI
+579 AGPAGPPGESPTI

-604 QVKGDLTGLQSQVSD
+604 QVKSDVTGIQSQVSD
-619 VDGRVTTLENKPAPT
+619 VNGRVTTLENKPAPT
-634 VEIPSEYKKLN
+634 IEIPSEYKKLN
-645 DLYAIFPTYEN
+645 DLYSIFPTYEN

-702 NGGSGSGT
+702 NSGSGGT
-710 TIVAGNDVDT
+710 IIVAGNDVDT
-720 VFGDNYPYDGDNIT
+720 VFGDGYPYDGDNIN

-757 IKTQLYAENA
+757 IKTQMYAENA
-767 DRGQARNCWRVLYGD
+767 DRNQARNCWSVLYGD
-782 TGNVKLPMT
+782 TGAVKMPMT

-802 RRINSTV
+802 RRVNSTV

-823 KRRGAA
+823 KRRGSA

-851 EGFIPTGSKLGNM
+851 DGFVPTGSKLGNM

-871 YGTFYVGGIT
+871 YGTFYVGGVT

-901 DIRFTTMTY
+901 DIRFTNMTY

>member
-44 DTSEEIQAKFDPTT
+44 DTSEEIQAKFEPTT

-125 EIYVEV
+125 DIYVEV

-181 AKIQNDVLTAVNA
+181 NKIQNDVLTAVTA

-218 SKVAGIDV
+218 SKVAGIDA

-348 DAILK
+348 EAILNSI
-353 TLKDTLTSQDITTI
+353 KDSLTSQDITTI

-382 KTAGKLDEYLKSS
+382 VTAGKLDDYIKDIE
-395 DLRVDE
+395 LRVVS
-401 DIDGNRVLYKGP
+401 DIDGGETLYNGTNALLKIP
-413 NQLISVRADIPTGSE
+413 KEVPSISEVNQLREVVNRSYGKITALE
-428 ISVIRTNIDNLSKRT
+428 SKV
-443 KNTEDEIINLKSQG
+443 NNAPS
-457 VGTGGTATLPEDVVR
+457 GTG
-472 SDDFSTERDADG
+472 ERG
-484 STLLKVKDQVVVG
+484 EQ
-497 IPKSINTA
+497 
-505 EWDNFKYYVTTNT
+505 
-518 TAINSMTS
+518 
-526 DINQLK
+526 
-532 QSTGTPGPQGEQGIQ
+532 GPQGIQ
-547 GPPGPPGPKGDRGET
+547 GPPGPVGPKGDKGET
-562 GERGPK
+562 GERGPI
-568 GEDGQPGPVGP
+568 
-579 AGPAGPPGEAATI
+579 GPAGPPGEGATI

-598 TKPELN
+598 TKPEIN
-604 QVKGDLTGLQSQVSD
+604 QVKSDLTGLQSQVSD
-619 VDGRVTTLENKPAPT
+619 VNGRVTTLENKPAPT

-720 VFGDNYPYDGDNIT
+720 VFGDNYPYDGDNIN

-757 IKTQLYAENA
+757 IKTQMYADNA
-767 DRGQARNCWRVLYGD
+767 DRNQAKNCWRVLYGD

-791 GSPLNGAVLTF
+791 GSPLNGAILTF

-851 EGFIPTGSKLGNM
+851 EGFIPIGSKLGNM
-864 TNDKGVP
+864 TNDKGIP
-871 YGTFYVGGIT
+871 YGTFYVGGVT

>member
-44 DTSEEIQAKFDPTT
+44 DTSEEIQAKFEPTT

-145 DKVIANTG
+145 DKVIAKSG

-181 AKIQNDVLTAVNA
+181 NKIQNDVLTAVTA

-201 EQSKSVQNQDAK
+201 EQSKSLQNQNTK

-226 DTIKTNILSEFTT
+226 DTIKTNILSEFNT

-267 KFTAERQTIV
+267 KFAAERQTIV

-296 IVQRAIAGVDTHG
+296 IVQRAVAGVDTHG

-335 LEGIEQKLSASIS
+335 LEGIEQKLTTAIS
-348 DAILK
+348 SAILNSI
-353 TLKDTLTSQDITTI
+353 KDSLTSQDITTI
-367 LKKDDA
+367 LKKDDT
-373 YVTTIWNDI
+373 YVTTIWDDI
-382 KTAGKLDEYLKSS
+382 VTAGKMTPYVKNQSLYATFTDNAS
-395 DLRVDE
+395 
-401 DIDGNRVLYKGP
+401 VLYNGDVE
-413 NQLISVRADIPTGSE
+413 LIRVPSNIPTNSE
-428 ISVIRTNIDNLSKRT
+428 VTTLRESLIQQAESIKT
-443 KNTEDEIINLKSQG
+443 LKES
-457 VGTGGTATLPEDVVR
+457 GTGGTGTPGPKGED
-472 SDDFSTERDADG
+472 G
-484 STLLKVKDQVVVG
+484 Q
-497 IPKSINTA
+497 
-505 EWDNFKYYVTTNT
+505 
-518 TAINSMTS
+518 
-526 DINQLK
+526 
-532 QSTGTPGPQGEQGIQ
+532 PGPQGEQGIQ
-547 GPPGPPGPKGDRGET
+547 GPPGPPGPKGDKGET

-568 GEDGQPGPVGP
+568 GEDGQQGPVGP
-579 AGPAGPPGEAATI
+579 AGPAGPPGEAANI

-634 VEIPSEYKKLN
+634 VEIPSAYKKLN

-757 IKTQLYAENA
+757 IKTQMYAENA
-767 DRGQARNCWRVLYGD
+767 DRNQARNCWRVLYGD

-864 TNDKGVP
+864 TNDKGIP

>member
-44 DTSEEIQAKFDPTT
+44 DTSEEIQAKFEPTT

-145 DKVIANTG
+145 DKVIAKSG

-164 VALKNDILNRV
+164 VALKNDIFNRV

-181 AKIQNDVLTAVNA
+181 NKIQNDVLTAVTS

-284 NTKLQSEEFINP
+284 NTKLQSDEFINP

-320 KIEENTTGISGINTK
+320 KIEENTTDISGINTK

-348 DAILK
+348 EAILK

-382 KTAGKLDEYLKSS
+382 ETAGKLDGFLKDS

-401 DIDGNRVLYKGP
+401 DIDGNRVLYKGH
-413 NQLISVRADIPTGSE
+413 NELISVRKDTPTASEIGIIRNDVTGLKSRTASVESE
-428 ISVIRTNIDNLSKRT
+428 IS
-443 KNTEDEIINLKSQG
+443 NLKAN
-457 VGTGGTATLPEDVVR
+457 GG
-472 SDDFSTERDADG
+472 G
-484 STLLKVKDQVVVG
+484 S
-497 IPKSINTA
+497 
-505 EWDNFKYYVTTNT
+505 
-518 TAINSMTS
+518 
-526 DINQLK
+526 
-532 QSTGTPGPQGEQGIQ
+532 GTPGPQGEQGIQ

-690 TTSRMTEAIKAV
+690 TTSRITEAIKAV
-702 NGGSGSGT
+702 NGGSGGT

-757 IKTQLYAENA
+757 IKTQMYAENA
-767 DRGQARNCWRVLYGD
+767 DRNQARNCWRVLYGD

-851 EGFIPTGSKLGNM
+851 EGFIPTGSKLGSM

-901 DIRFTTMTY
+901 DIRFTIMTY

>member
-10 IVDDGTDRSLS
+10 IVDDGSDRSLS

-35 SGVLFRTSH
+35 SGVMFRTSH
-44 DTSEEIQAKFDPTT
+44 DTSTELQAKWEPTT
-58 GCLNLEIPNNLI
+58 GCLNLDIPNDLI
-70 NYTGYAKIVVP
+70 GYSGYAKIVIP

-87 EPITVKFDV
+87 DSITMKFDV
-96 YSPKDEDGADRG
+96 FSPKDEDGADRG

-117 VRDFHTNG
+117 VREFNTN
-125 EIYVEV
+125 ESPIYVEV
-131 GSDVVNTDFLRSVI
+131 GSDVVNTDFLRSII
-145 DKVIANTG
+145 DKVISKSG
-153 LTGKDGVEIDT
+153 LSDKDGVEIDT
-164 VALKNDILNRV
+164 VALKNDIFNRV
-175 IKSIDT
+175 IKSIDVN
-181 AKIQNDVLTAVNA
+181 KIQTDVLTAVSA
-194 KVDAIKE
+194 KVDAIKD

-226 DTIKTNILSEFTT
+226 DTIKTNILSEFNT
-239 KTEQIKAEIINAVDI
+239 KTEQIKAEIVNAVDI
-254 PQLKLDLTGLVET
+254 PQLKLDLTGLVNS
-267 KFTAERQTIV
+267 KFTEERQTIV
-277 DSVTSAI
+277 DSVTATI
-284 NTKLQSEEFINP
+284 NTKLQSNEFIDP

-309 YADTVKTELNA
+309 YADTVKSELTT
-320 KIEENTTGISGINTK
+320 KIETNESNIAGINTK

-348 DAILK
+348 EAILK
-353 TLKDTLTSQDITTI
+353 TLKDNLTSQDITTI
-367 LKKDDA
+367 LKKDDT
-373 YVTTIWNDI
+373 YVTTIWEDI
-382 KTAGKLDEYLKSS
+382 KTAGKLDDFVKDS
-395 DLRVDE
+395 DLRMVD
-401 DIDGNRVLYKGP
+401 DIDGGGTLYKGANVLLKLP
-413 NQLISVRADIPTGSE
+413 APGPSVSEVNQLRSSLESLNSRVGTAE
-428 ISVIRTNIDNLSKRT
+428 
-443 KNTEDEIINLKSQG
+443 INLKELKTNGGGGS
-457 VGTGGTATLPEDVVR
+457 GTPGP
-472 SDDFSTERDADG
+472 
-484 STLLKVKDQVVVG
+484 
-497 IPKSINTA
+497 
-505 EWDNFKYYVTTNT
+505 
-518 TAINSMTS
+518 
-526 DINQLK
+526 
-532 QSTGTPGPQGEQGIQ
+532 PGPQGEQGIQ
-547 GPPGPPGPKGDRGET
+547 GPPGPPGPKGDKGEP

-579 AGPAGPPGEAATI
+579 AGPAGPPGESPTI

-604 QVKGDLTGLQSQVSD
+604 QVKSDVTGIQLQVSD
-619 VDGRVTTLENKPAPT
+619 VNGRVTTLENKPAPT

-645 DLYAIFPTYEN
+645 DLYSIFPTYEN
-656 LVTQMTTNIK
+656 LLTQMTTNIK

-690 TTSRMTEAIKAV
+690 TTSRMTEAIRAV
-702 NGGSGSGT
+702 NGGSGGGT
-710 TIVAGNDVDT
+710 TIIAGNDVDT
-720 VFGDNYPYDGDNIT
+720 VFGDNYPYDGDNIA

-757 IKTQLYAENA
+757 IKTQMYAENA
-767 DRGQARNCWRVLYGD
+767 DRNQARNCWRVLYGD
-782 TGNVKLPMT
+782 TGNVILPMT

-871 YGTFYVGGIT
+871 YGTFYVGGVT

>member
-10 IVDDGTDRSLS
+10 IVDDGSDRSLS

-44 DTSEEIQAKFDPTT
+44 DTSTELQAKWEPTT
-58 GCLNLEIPNNLI
+58 GCLNLDIPNDLI
-70 NYTGYAKIVVP
+70 GYSGYAKIVIP

-87 EPITVKFDV
+87 DSITMKFDV
-96 YSPKDEDGADRG
+96 FSPKDEDGADRG

-117 VRDFHTNG
+117 VREFNTN
-125 EIYVEV
+125 ESPIYVEV

-145 DKVIANTG
+145 DKVIAKSG
-153 LTGKDGVEIDT
+153 LSDKDGVEIDT

-181 AKIQNDVLTAVNA
+181 AKIQSDVLTAVTA
-194 KVDAIKE
+194 KIDKIKE
-201 EQSKSVQNQDAK
+201 EQSKSVQNQDSK

-218 SKVAGIDV
+218 SKVSGIDV
-226 DTIKTNILSEFTT
+226 DTIKTNILSEFNT

-277 DSVTSAI
+277 DSVTSTI
-284 NTKLQSEEFINP
+284 NEKLQSNEFIDP

-309 YADTVKTELNA
+309 YADTVKTELTA
-320 KIEENTTGISGINTK
+320 KIENNTTGISGINTK
-335 LEGIEQKLSASIS
+335 LEGIEQKLSSSIS
-348 DAILK
+348 EAILK

-367 LKKDDA
+367 LKKDDS
-373 YVTTIWNDI
+373 YVTTIWEDI
-382 KTAGKLDEYLKSS
+382 KTAGKLDEFVKDV
-395 DLRVDE
+395 DLRVID
-401 DIDGNRVLYKGP
+401 DIDGGTTLYNGANVLLRLPAPGP
-413 NQLISVRADIPTGSE
+413 SVSEVNQLRSSLGNLNGRVSTAELE
-428 ISVIRTNIDNLSKRT
+428 IN
-443 KNTEDEIINLKSQG
+443 ELKKQG
-457 VGTGGTATLPEDVVR
+457 VG
-472 SDDFSTERDADG
+472 G
-484 STLLKVKDQVVVG
+484 S
-497 IPKSINTA
+497 
-505 EWDNFKYYVTTNT
+505 
-518 TAINSMTS
+518 
-526 DINQLK
+526 
-532 QSTGTPGPQGEQGIQ
+532 GTP
-547 GPPGPPGPKGDRGET
+547 GPPGPPGPKGDKGEP

-579 AGPAGPPGEAATI
+579 AGPAGPPGESPTI

-604 QVKGDLTGLQSQVSD
+604 QVKSDVTGLQSQVSD

-734 TLKNIPIGSVYVD
+734 TLKDIPIGSVYVD

-757 IKTQLYAENA
+757 IKTQMYAENA
-767 DRGQARNCWRVLYGD
+767 DRNQARNCWRVLYGD
-782 TGNVKLPMT
+782 TGEVKMPMT

-802 RRINSTV
+802 RRVNSTV

-851 EGFIPTGSKLGNM
+851 DGFIPTGSKLGNM

-871 YGTFYVGGIT
+871 YGTFYVGGVT

>member
-44 DTSEEIQAKFDPTT
+44 DTSEEIQAKFEPTT

-125 EIYVEV
+125 DIYVEV

-181 AKIQNDVLTAVNA
+181 TKIQNDVLTAVTA
-194 KVDAIKE
+194 KVDVIKE
-201 EQSKSVQNQDAK
+201 EQSKSMQNQDSK

-309 YADTVKTELNA
+309 YADTVKTELSA

-348 DAILK
+348 EAILK

-367 LKKDDA
+367 LKKDDS

-382 KTAGKLDEYLKSS
+382 KTAGKLDEYVKDTDLHIVEDIYGGGSLYNGDNVLFRIPKEGPSISEVNQLRDSVNILKSRATEFE
-395 DLRVDE
+395 L
-401 DIDGNRVLYKGP
+401 DIN
-413 NQLISVRADIPTGSE
+413 
-428 ISVIRTNIDNLSKRT
+428 
-443 KNTEDEIINLKSQG
+443 NLKRS
-457 VGTGGTATLPEDVVR
+457 GTGE
-472 SDDFSTERDADG
+472 
-484 STLLKVKDQVVVG
+484 
-497 IPKSINTA
+497 
-505 EWDNFKYYVTTNT
+505 
-518 TAINSMTS
+518 
-526 DINQLK
+526 
-532 QSTGTPGPQGEQGIQ
+532 TGTPGPKGEDGQPGPQGEQGIQ
-547 GPPGPPGPKGDRGET
+547 GPPGPPGPKGDKGET

-568 GEDGQPGPVGP
+568 E
-579 AGPAGPPGEAATI
+579 
-592 DTTNFA
+592 
-598 TKPELN
+598 
-604 QVKGDLTGLQSQVSD
+604 
-619 VDGRVTTLENKPAPT
+619 R
-634 VEIPSEYKKLN
+634 
-645 DLYAIFPTYEN
+645 
-656 LVTQMTTNIK
+656 
-666 NQHLALGIDAVVDDK
+666 
-681 LRNGGDPFV
+681 
-690 TTSRMTEAIKAV
+690 
-702 NGGSGSGT
+702 
-710 TIVAGNDVDT
+710 
-720 VFGDNYPYDGDNIT
+720 
-734 TLKNIPIGSVYVD
+734 
-747 RLRKNGALKW
+747 
-757 IKTQLYAENA
+757 
-767 DRGQARNCWRVLYGD
+767 
-782 TGNVKLPMT
+782 
-791 GSPLNGAVLTF
+791 
-802 RRINSTV
+802 
-809 ELTWGGLSWGWFGI
+809 
-823 KRRGAA
+823 
-829 GYADHPSDRNKFVT
+829 
-843 IIPQGGLK
+843 
-851 EGFIPTGSKLGNM
+851 
-864 TNDKGVP
+864 
-871 YGTFYVGGIT
+871 
-881 DSRQV
+881 
-886 RLQFL
+886 
-891 NDVPTDRDIG
+891 
-901 DIRFTTMTY
+901 
-910 TTDDPWPDQITR
+910 

>member
-10 IVDDGTDRSLS
+10 IVDDGSDRSLS

-44 DTSEEIQAKFDPTT
+44 DTSTELQAKWEPTT
-58 GCLNLEIPNNLI
+58 GCLNLDIPNDLI
-70 NYTGYAKIVVP
+70 GYSGYAKIVIP

-87 EPITVKFDV
+87 DSITMKFDV
-96 YSPKDEDGADRG
+96 FSPKDEDGADRG

-117 VRDFHTNG
+117 VREFNTN
-125 EIYVEV
+125 ESPIYVEV

-145 DKVIANTG
+145 DKVISKSG
-153 LTGKDGVEIDT
+153 LSDKDGVEIDT
-164 VALKNDILNRV
+164 VALKNDIFNRV

-181 AKIQNDVLTAVNA
+181 AKIQSDVLTAVTA
-194 KVDAIKE
+194 KIDKIQE
-201 EQSKSVQNQDAK
+201 EQSKSVQNQDTK

-226 DTIKTNILSEFTT
+226 DTIKTNILSEFNT
-239 KTEQIKAEIINAVDI
+239 KTEQIKAEIVNAVDI
-254 PQLKLDLTGLVET
+254 PQLKLDLTALVNS
-267 KFTAERQTIV
+267 KFTEERQTIV

-309 YADTVKTELNA
+309 YADTVKSELTT
-320 KIEENTTGISGINTK
+320 KIETNESNIAGINTK
-335 LEGIEQKLSASIS
+335 LEGIEQKLSTSIS
-348 DAILK
+348 EAILK
-353 TLKDTLTSQDITTI
+353 TLKDQLTSQDITTI
-367 LKKDDA
+367 LKKDDS
-373 YVTTIWNDI
+373 YVTTIWDDI
-382 KTAGKLDEYLKSS
+382 KTAGKLDEFVK
-395 DLRVDE
+395 DVDFRVID
-401 DIDGNRVLYKGP
+401 DIDGGTTLYNGANVLLRLPAPGP
-413 NQLISVRADIPTGSE
+413 SISEVNQLRSSLEALNGKVGTAKLE
-428 ISVIRTNIDNLSKRT
+428 I
-443 KNTEDEIINLKSQG
+443 EEIKKQG
-457 VGTGGTATLPEDVVR
+457 VG
-472 SDDFSTERDADG
+472 G
-484 STLLKVKDQVVVG
+484 S
-497 IPKSINTA
+497 
-505 EWDNFKYYVTTNT
+505 
-518 TAINSMTS
+518 
-526 DINQLK
+526 
-532 QSTGTPGPQGEQGIQ
+532 GTPGPQGEQGIQ
-547 GPPGPPGPKGDRGET
+547 GPPGPPGPKGDKGEP

-579 AGPAGPPGEAATI
+579 VGPAGPPGESPTI

-598 TKPELN
+598 TKPEIN
-604 QVKGDLTGLQSQVSD
+604 QVKGDITGIQSQVSD

-702 NGGSGSGT
+702 NGGSGGGT

-720 VFGDNYPYDGDNIT
+720 VFGNNYPYDDDNIA

-757 IKTQLYAENA
+757 IKTQMYAENA
-767 DRGQARNCWRVLYGD
+767 NRNQAKNCWRVLYGD
-782 TGNVKLPMT
+782 TGNVILPMT

>member
-21 IKFAEPSAG
+21 IKFAEPGAG

-44 DTSEEIQAKFDPTT
+44 DTSEEIQAKFEPTT

-125 EIYVEV
+125 DIYVEV

-181 AKIQNDVLTAVNA
+181 NKIQNDVLTAVTA
-194 KVDAIKE
+194 KIDKIQE
-201 EQSKSVQNQDAK
+201 EQSKSMQNQDSK

-254 PQLKLDLTGLVET
+254 PQLKLDLTGLVNS
-267 KFTAERQTIV
+267 KFTEEKQAIV
-277 DSVTSAI
+277 DSVTSTI
-284 NTKLQSEEFINP
+284 NEKLQSNEFIDP

-309 YADTVKTELNA
+309 YADTVKSELTT
-320 KIEENTTGISGINTK
+320 KIETNESNIAGINTK

-348 DAILK
+348 EAILK
-353 TLKDTLTSQDITTI
+353 TLKDQLTSQDITTI
-367 LKKDDA
+367 LKKDDS
-373 YVTTIWNDI
+373 YVTTIWEDI
-382 KTAGKLDEYLKSS
+382 KTAGKLDDFLKNS

-401 DIDGNRVLYKGP
+401 DIDGNKVLYKGHDR
-413 NQLISVRADIPTGSE
+413 LIAVSSNIPTPSE
-428 ISVIRTNIDNLSKRT
+428 VNALREKVLSLDG
-443 KNTEDEIINLKSQG
+443 NFSIIN
-457 VGTGGTATLPEDVVR
+457 
-472 SDDFSTERDADG
+472 
-484 STLLKVKDQVVVG
+484 STLREMKNNGGQG
-497 IPKSINTA
+497 TPGPKG
-505 EWDNFKYYVTTNT
+505 EDG
-518 TAINSMTS
+518 
-526 DINQLK
+526 Q
-532 QSTGTPGPQGEQGIQ
+532 PGPQGEQGIQ
-547 GPPGPPGPKGDRGET
+547 GPPGPPGPKGDKGEP

-579 AGPAGPPGEAATI
+579 AGPAGPPGESPTI

-604 QVKGDLTGLQSQVSD
+604 QVKSDVTGLQSQVSD

-710 TIVAGNDVDT
+710 TIIAGNDVDT

-734 TLKNIPIGSVYVD
+734 TLKDIPIGSVYVD

-757 IKTQLYAENA
+757 IKTQMYAENA
-767 DRGQARNCWRVLYGD
+767 DRDQARNCWRVLYGD
-782 TGNVKLPMT
+782 TGAVKLPMT

-802 RRINSTV
+802 RRVNSTV

-829 GYADHPSDRNKFVT
+829 GYTDHPSDRNKFVT

-851 EGFIPTGSKLGNM
+851 DGFIPTGSKLGNM

-871 YGTFYVGGIT
+871 YGTFYVGGVT

>member
-44 DTSEEIQAKFDPTT
+44 DTSEEIQAKFEPTT

-145 DKVIANTG
+145 DKVITKSG

-181 AKIQNDVLTAVNA
+181 NKIQNDVLTAVTA
-194 KVDAIKE
+194 KIDAIKE
-201 EQSKSVQNQDAK
+201 EQSKSVQNQDTK

-320 KIEENTTGISGINTK
+320 KIEGNTTGISGINTK

-348 DAILK
+348 EAILK
-353 TLKDTLTSQDITTI
+353 TLKDTLTSEDITTI
-367 LKKDDA
+367 LKKDDT
-373 YVTTIWNDI
+373 YVTTIWDDI

-401 DIDGNRVLYKGP
+401 DIDGNQVLYKGP
-413 NQLISVRADIPTGSE
+413 NQLISVRADTPTASE
-428 ISVIRTNIDNLSKRT
+428 VRVIRTNIDNISRRT
-443 KNTEDEIINLKSQG
+443 KNTENDILVLKSQG
-457 VGTGGTATLPEDVVR
+457 IGGSGTPGPKGED
-472 SDDFSTERDADG
+472 G
-484 STLLKVKDQVVVG
+484 Q
-497 IPKSINTA
+497 
-505 EWDNFKYYVTTNT
+505 
-518 TAINSMTS
+518 
-526 DINQLK
+526 
-532 QSTGTPGPQGEQGIQ
+532 PGPQGEQGIQ

-604 QVKGDLTGLQSQVSD
+604 QVKGDLTGLQTQFSD

-690 TTSRMTEAIKAV
+690 TRSSMTEAIKAV
-702 NGGSGSGT
+702 NGGSGGGT

-720 VFGDNYPYDGDNIT
+720 VFGNDYPYDGDNIT
-734 TLKNIPIGSVYVD
+734 TLKDIPIGSVYVD

-757 IKTQLYAENA
+757 IKTQMYAENA
-767 DRGQARNCWRVLYGD
+767 DRNQARNCWRVLYGD

-791 GSPLNGAVLTF
+791 GSPLNGAILTF

-823 KRRGAA
+823 KRRGSA

-871 YGTFYVGGIT
+871 YGTFYVGGVT

>member
-10 IVDDGTDRSLS
+10 IVDDGSDRSLS
-21 IKFAEPSAG
+21 IKFAEPTAG
-30 DTEVI
+30 DTKVI

-44 DTSEEIQAKFDPTT
+44 DTSTELQAKWDPTT
-58 GCLNLEIPNNLI
+58 GCLNMDIPNNLI
-70 NYTGYAKIVVP
+70 GYSGYAKIVIP

-87 EPITVKFDV
+87 DSITMKFDIF
-96 YSPKDEDGADRG
+96 SPKDEDGADRG

-117 VRDFHTNG
+117 VREFNTN
-125 EIYVEV
+125 ESPIYVEV

-145 DKVIANTG
+145 DKVIAKSG
-153 LTGKDGVEIDT
+153 LSGKDGVEIDT
-164 VALKNDILNRV
+164 VALKNDIFNRV
-175 IKSIDT
+175 IKSIDVN
-181 AKIQNDVLTAVNA
+181 KIQTDVLTAVSA

-201 EQSKSVQNQDAK
+201 EQSKSMQNQNAK

-226 DTIKTNILSEFTT
+226 YTIKTNILSDFTT

-254 PQLKLDLTGLVET
+254 PQLKLDLTSLVET

-296 IVQRAIAGVDTHG
+296 IVQRAVAGVDTHG

-320 KIEENTTGISGINTK
+320 KIEENASGISGINTK

-348 DAILK
+348 EAILK

-373 YVTTIWNDI
+373 YVTTIWDDI
-382 KTAGKLDEYLKSS
+382 VTAGKMNPYVKNQSLYATFTDNAS
-395 DLRVDE
+395 
-401 DIDGNRVLYKGP
+401 VLYNGDVE
-413 NQLISVRADIPTGSE
+413 LIRVPGNIPTNSE
-428 ISVIRTNIDNLSKRT
+428 VTTLRESLIQQADVLAKQAESIKT
-443 KNTEDEIINLKSQG
+443 LKES
-457 VGTGGTATLPEDVVR
+457 GTGGPGTPGPKGETGERGPKGEDGR
-472 SDDFSTERDADG
+472 
-484 STLLKVKDQVVVG
+484 
-497 IPKSINTA
+497 
-505 EWDNFKYYVTTNT
+505 
-518 TAINSMTS
+518 
-526 DINQLK
+526 
-532 QSTGTPGPQGEQGIQ
+532 PGPQGEQGIQ
-547 GPPGPPGPKGDRGET
+547 GPPGPPGPKGDKGEP

-579 AGPAGPPGEAATI
+579 AGPAGPPGESPTI

-666 NQHLALGIDAVVDDK
+666 NQHLALGIDAVVDEK

-702 NGGSGSGT
+702 NGGSGGGT

-757 IKTQLYAENA
+757 IKTQMYAENA
-767 DRGQARNCWRVLYGD
+767 DRNQARNCWRVLYGD
-782 TGNVKLPMT
+782 TGAVKMPMT
-791 GSPLNGAVLTF
+791 GSPINGAVLTF
-802 RRINSTV
+802 RRVNSTV

-871 YGTFYVGGIT
+871 YGTFYVGGVT

>member
-44 DTSEEIQAKFDPTT
+44 DTSEEIQAKFEPTT

-125 EIYVEV
+125 DIYVEV

-145 DKVIANTG
+145 DKVIAKSG

-164 VALKNDILNRV
+164 VALKNDIFNRV
-175 IKSIDT
+175 IRSIDT
-181 AKIQNDVLTAVNA
+181 NKIQNDVLTAVTA

-296 IVQRAIAGVDTHG
+296 IVQRAVAGVDTHG
-309 YADTVKTELNA
+309 YADTVKTELNT

-348 DAILK
+348 EAILK
-353 TLKDTLTSQDITTI
+353 TLKDQLTSQDITTI
-367 LKKDDA
+367 LKKDDS
-373 YVTTIWNDI
+373 YVTTIWEDI
-382 KTAGKLDEYLKSS
+382 KTAGKLDDFVKDS
-395 DLRVDE
+395 DLLMVA
-401 DIDGNRVLYKGP
+401 DIDGGGTLYNGANVLLKLPAPGP
-413 NQLISVRADIPTGSE
+413 TISEVNQLRSSLGSLEGRVGTAELE
-428 ISVIRTNIDNLSKRT
+428 IKGI
-443 KNTEDEIINLKSQG
+443 KSQG
-457 VGTGGTATLPEDVVR
+457 TGGSGTPGPKGED
-472 SDDFSTERDADG
+472 G
-484 STLLKVKDQVVVG
+484 Q
-497 IPKSINTA
+497 
-505 EWDNFKYYVTTNT
+505 
-518 TAINSMTS
+518 
-526 DINQLK
+526 
-532 QSTGTPGPQGEQGIQ
+532 PGPQGEQGIQ
-547 GPPGPPGPKGDRGET
+547 GPPGPPGPKGDKGET

-568 GEDGQPGPVGP
+568 GEDGQQGPVGP

-604 QVKGDLTGLQSQVSD
+604 QVKSDLTGLQSQFSD

-702 NGGSGSGT
+702 NGVSGSGT

-734 TLKNIPIGSVYVD
+734 TLKDIPIGSVYVD

-757 IKTQLYAENA
+757 IKTQMYAENA
-767 DRGQARNCWRVLYGD
+767 DRNQARNCWRVLYGD
-782 TGNVKLPMT
+782 TGAVKIPMT

-871 YGTFYVGGIT
+871 YGTFYVGGVT

-910 TTDDPWPDQITR
+910 TTDDPWPDQITI

>member
-21 IKFAEPSAG
+21 IKFAEPTTG

-35 SGVLFRTSH
+35 SGVMFRTSH

-81 KSSFLS
+81 KSTFLS

-96 YSPKDEDGADRG
+96 YSPKDKDGADRG

-125 EIYVEV
+125 HIYVEV

-145 DKVIANTG
+145 DKVIAKSG
-153 LTGKDGVEIDT
+153 LSDKDGVEIDT

-181 AKIQNDVLTAVNA
+181 AKIQSDVLTAVTA

-254 PQLKLDLTGLVET
+254 PQLKLDLTSLVET

-309 YADTVKTELNA
+309 YADTVKTELTA

-335 LEGIEQKLSASIS
+335 LEGIEQKLAASIS
-348 DAILK
+348 EAILK

-373 YVTTIWNDI
+373 YVTTLWNDI
-382 KTAGKLDEYLKSS
+382 KTAGKLDEYLKTS

-401 DIDGNRVLYKGP
+401 DIDGNRVLYKG
-413 NQLISVRADIPTGSE
+413 NNRLISINGNIPTASEVNKLREEVETINGS
-428 ISVIRTNIDNLSKRT
+428 VK
-443 KNTEDEIINLKSQG
+443 IINNAISNIKSNG
-457 VGTGGTATLPEDVVR
+457 GSGTPGPKGED
-472 SDDFSTERDADG
+472 G
-484 STLLKVKDQVVVG
+484 Q
-497 IPKSINTA
+497 
-505 EWDNFKYYVTTNT
+505 
-518 TAINSMTS
+518 
-526 DINQLK
+526 
-532 QSTGTPGPQGEQGIQ
+532 PGPQGEQGIQ
-547 GPPGPPGPKGDRGET
+547 GPPGPPGPKGDKGET
-562 GERGPK
+562 GERGPQ
-568 GEDGQPGPVGP
+568 GDTGP

-604 QVKGDLTGLQSQVSD
+604 QVKSDITGLQSQVSD

-656 LVTQMTTNIK
+656 LQTQMATNIK

-681 LRNGGDPFV
+681 LRNGGDPFI
-690 TTSRMTEAIKAV
+690 TRSSMTEAIKAV
-702 NGGSGSGT
+702 NGGSGGGT
-710 TIVAGNDVDT
+710 TVVAGNDVDT
-720 VFGDNYPYDGDNIT
+720 VFGNNYPYDDDNIA
-734 TLKNIPIGSVYVD
+734 TLKDIPIGSVYVD

-757 IKTQLYAENA
+757 IKTQMYADNA
-767 DRGQARNCWRVLYGD
+767 TRDQAKGCWRVLYGD

-823 KRRGAA
+823 KRRGSA

-851 EGFIPTGSKLGNM
+851 EGFIPTGSKLGSM

>member
-44 DTSEEIQAKFDPTT
+44 DTSEEIQAKFEPTT

-125 EIYVEV
+125 DIYVEV

-181 AKIQNDVLTAVNA
+181 TKIQNDVLTAVTA
-194 KVDAIKE
+194 KVDVIKE
-201 EQSKSVQNQDAK
+201 EQSKSMQNQDSK

-309 YADTVKTELNA
+309 YADTVKTELSA

-348 DAILK
+348 EAILK

-367 LKKDDA
+367 LKKDDS

-382 KTAGKLDEYLKSS
+382 KTAGKLDEYVKDTDLHIVEDIYGGGSLYNGDNVLFRIPKEGPSISEVNQLRDSVNILKSRATEFE
-395 DLRVDE
+395 L
-401 DIDGNRVLYKGP
+401 DIN
-413 NQLISVRADIPTGSE
+413 
-428 ISVIRTNIDNLSKRT
+428 
-443 KNTEDEIINLKSQG
+443 NLKRS
-457 VGTGGTATLPEDVVR
+457 GTGE
-472 SDDFSTERDADG
+472 
-484 STLLKVKDQVVVG
+484 
-497 IPKSINTA
+497 
-505 EWDNFKYYVTTNT
+505 
-518 TAINSMTS
+518 
-526 DINQLK
+526 
-532 QSTGTPGPQGEQGIQ
+532 TGTPGPKGEDGQPGPQGEQGIQ
-547 GPPGPPGPKGDRGET
+547 GPPGPPGPKGDKGET

-579 AGPAGPPGEAATI
+579 QGPPGESATI

-604 QVKGDLTGLQSQVSD
+604 QVKSDLTGLESQVSD
-619 VDGRVTTLENKPAPT
+619 VNGRVTMLENKPAPI

-666 NQHLALGIDAVVDDK
+666 NQHLALGIDAVVDEK

-690 TTSRMTEAIKAV
+690 TRSSMIVAIKAV
-702 NGGSGSGT
+702 NGGSGSGA

-757 IKTQLYAENA
+757 IKTQMYAENA
-767 DRGQARNCWRVLYGD
+767 DRNQARNCWRVLYGD
-782 TGNVKLPMT
+782 TGSVKMPMT

-802 RRINSTV
+802 RRVNSTV

-871 YGTFYVGGIT
+871 YGTFYVGGVT

>member
-44 DTSEEIQAKFDPTT
+44 DTSEEIQAKFEPTT

-125 EIYVEV
+125 DIYVEV

-181 AKIQNDVLTAVNA
+181 NKIQSDVLTAVTA
-194 KVDAIKE
+194 KIDKIQE
-201 EQSKSVQNQDAK
+201 EQSKSMRNQDSK

-239 KTEQIKAEIINAVDI
+239 KTEQIKAEIVNAVDI
-254 PQLKLDLTGLVET
+254 PQLKLDLTALVNS

-277 DSVTSAI
+277 DSVTSTI
-284 NTKLQSEEFINP
+284 NEKLQSEEFINP

-309 YADTVKTELNA
+309 YADTVKSELTT
-320 KIEENTTGISGINTK
+320 KIETNASNIAGINAK

-348 DAILK
+348 EAILK
-353 TLKDTLTSQDITTI
+353 TLKDQLTSQDITTI
-367 LKKDDA
+367 LKKDDS
-373 YVTTIWNDI
+373 YVTTIWDDI
-382 KTAGKLDEYLKSS
+382 KTAGKLDGFLKDS

-401 DIDGNRVLYKGP
+401 DIDGNKVLYKGH
-413 NQLISVRADIPTGSE
+413 NQLISVRTDTPTASEVGAIRTDVGNLKSRATSVESE
-428 ISVIRTNIDNLSKRT
+428 ISK
-443 KNTEDEIINLKSQG
+443 LKSEG
-457 VGTGGTATLPEDVVR
+457 VG
-472 SDDFSTERDADG
+472 G
-484 STLLKVKDQVVVG
+484 S
-497 IPKSINTA
+497 
-505 EWDNFKYYVTTNT
+505 
-518 TAINSMTS
+518 
-526 DINQLK
+526 
-532 QSTGTPGPQGEQGIQ
+532 GTPGPQGEQGIQ
-547 GPPGPPGPKGDRGET
+547 GPPGPPGPKGDKGET

-579 AGPAGPPGEAATI
+579 AGPAGPPGESPTI

-604 QVKGDLTGLQSQVSD
+604 QVKGDVTGLQSQVSD

-720 VFGDNYPYDGDNIT
+720 VFGDSYPYDGDNIT
-734 TLKNIPIGSVYVD
+734 TLKDIPIGSVYVD

-757 IKTQLYAENA
+757 IKTQMYAENA
-767 DRGQARNCWRVLYGD
+767 DRGQVRNCWRVLYGD

>member
-10 IVDDGTDRSLS
+10 IVDDGIDRSLS

-125 EIYVEV
+125 DIYVEV

-181 AKIQNDVLTAVNA
+181 NKIQNDVLTAVTA

-201 EQSKSVQNQDAK
+201 EQSKSVQNQDTK

-296 IVQRAIAGVDTHG
+296 IVQRAVAGVDTHG
-309 YADTVKTELNA
+309 YADTVKTELSA
-320 KIEENTTGISGINTK
+320 KIETNTTGISGINTK

-348 DAILK
+348 EAILK
-353 TLKDTLTSQDITTI
+353 TLKDTLTSEDITTI

-373 YVTTIWNDI
+373 YVTTLWNDI
-382 KTAGKLDEYLKSS
+382 ETAGKLDNFLKNS

-413 NQLISVRADIPTGSE
+413 NRLISVSANIPTPSE
-428 ISVIRTNIDNLSKRT
+428 INVLREKVISLDGGFS
-443 KNTEDEIINLKSQG
+443 IIKDTLREMKANA
-457 VGTGGTATLPEDVVR
+457 GTGGP
-472 SDDFSTERDADG
+472 
-484 STLLKVKDQVVVG
+484 
-497 IPKSINTA
+497 
-505 EWDNFKYYVTTNT
+505 
-518 TAINSMTS
+518 
-526 DINQLK
+526 
-532 QSTGTPGPQGEQGIQ
+532 GTPGPQGEQGIQ
-547 GPPGPPGPKGDRGET
+547 GPPGPPGPKGDKGEP

-579 AGPAGPPGEAATI
+579 AGPAGPPGEAANI

-702 NGGSGSGT
+702 NGGYGGT

-757 IKTQLYAENA
+757 IKTQMYSENA
-767 DRGQARNCWRVLYGD
+767 DRNQARNCWHVLYGD

-823 KRRGAA
+823 KRRGSA

-871 YGTFYVGGIT
+871 YGTFYVGGVT

>member
-21 IKFAEPSAG
+21 IKFAEPGAG

-125 EIYVEV
+125 DIYVEV

-153 LTGKDGVEIDT
+153 LSDKDGVEIDT

-181 AKIQNDVLTAVNA
+181 NKIQNDVLTAVTA
-194 KVDAIKE
+194 KVNAIKE
-201 EQSKSVQNQDAK
+201 EQSKSVQNQDTK

-320 KIEENTTGISGINTK
+320 KIAENTTGISGINTK

-348 DAILK
+348 EAILK

-373 YVTTIWNDI
+373 YVTTIWDDI
-382 KTAGKLDEYLKSS
+382 VTAGKMTPYVKNQSLYATFTDDAS
-395 DLRVDE
+395 
-401 DIDGNRVLYKGP
+401 VLYNG
-413 NQLISVRADIPTGSE
+413 NEELIRVPGNIPTNSE
-428 ISVIRTNIDNLSKRT
+428 VTTLRESLIQQADVLAKQAESIKA
-443 KNTEDEIINLKSQG
+443 LKEN
-457 VGTGGTATLPEDVVR
+457 GTGGPGTAGPKGETGERGPKGED
-472 SDDFSTERDADG
+472 G
-484 STLLKVKDQVVVG
+484 Q
-497 IPKSINTA
+497 
-505 EWDNFKYYVTTNT
+505 
-518 TAINSMTS
+518 
-526 DINQLK
+526 
-532 QSTGTPGPQGEQGIQ
+532 PGPQGEQGIQ
-547 GPPGPPGPKGDRGET
+547 GPPGPPGPKGDKGET

-568 GEDGQPGPVGP
+568 GEDGQQGPVGP

-710 TIVAGNDVDT
+710 TIVAGNDVNT

-757 IKTQLYAENA
+757 IKTQMYAENA
-767 DRGQARNCWRVLYGD
+767 DRNQARNCWRVLYGD
-782 TGNVKLPMT
+782 TGAVKMPMT

-802 RRINSTV
+802 RRVNSTV

-829 GYADHPSDRNKFVT
+829 GYTDHPSDRNKFVT

-871 YGTFYVGGIT
+871 YGTFYVGGVT